1 MTNPTPHGQVPE
13 ALPAIQRFE
22 VVDCLDS
29 EHIPAVIPKPHG
41 PWVRYEDHVTALKA
55 AQPAGAP
62 QPDTAYAALPDAPT
76 ASDAMVDAYLKA
88 QREAVEEADRFGRPN
103 IGGLHTNTVREACRA
118 GLNAALEADC
128 ASRGQAPAQA
138 APAYKDSTPELHVGD
153 SAFESWYSAYNPSH
167 KSDKQR
173 ARDAYAAGMV
183 NHKAQAIPGVQWQCG
198 PQASGFTA
206 PQADSQPA
214 SANTRQIAECYG
226 DCPEDPKTCRNQCK
240 FEGRA
245 ARAPADIGAAPAG
258 EVVAGIEAAAK
269 LLERKADDFAREN
282 GSDDLGSLSFG
293 RGAHADAKLEYHS
306 TLLELAEEIRSLAP
320 PPPTQAADSVL
331 EDAAR
336 WQALPAFFE
345 EYQIDAMKLY
355 RDIDAYLDAAR
366 KQGASHD

>member
-245 ARAPADIGAAPAG
+245 ARAPAD
-258 EVVAGIEAAAK
+258 
-269 LLERKADDFAREN
+269 
-282 GSDDLGSLSFG
+282 
-293 RGAHADAKLEYHS
+293 
-306 TLLELAEEIRSLAP
+306 
-320 PPPTQAADSVL
+320 SVL

-366 KQGASHD
+366 KQGANHE